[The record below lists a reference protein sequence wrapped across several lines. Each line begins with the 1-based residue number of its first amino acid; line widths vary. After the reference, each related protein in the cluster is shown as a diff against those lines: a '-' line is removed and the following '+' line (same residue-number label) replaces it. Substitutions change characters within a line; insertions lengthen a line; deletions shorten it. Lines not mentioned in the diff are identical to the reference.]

1 MSRQDDKRI
10 AALARKNAAKM
21 NKPPRDSQSAR
32 FDPTLRIRSGEQD
45 ADTKRLFKEMKRRE
59 F

>member
-10 AALARKNAAKM
+10 AALVKKNTARIAPKNVD
-21 NKPPRDSQSAR
+21 RTTQYD
-32 FDPTLRIRSGEQD
+32 DTLRIRPDDDDQER
-45 ADTKRLFKEMKRRE
+45 KRFFKEMKRRE